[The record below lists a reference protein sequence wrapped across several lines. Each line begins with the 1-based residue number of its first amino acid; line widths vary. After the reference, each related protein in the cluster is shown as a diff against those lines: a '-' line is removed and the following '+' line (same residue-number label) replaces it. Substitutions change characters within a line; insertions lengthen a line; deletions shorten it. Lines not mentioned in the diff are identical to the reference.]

1 MSVTMLFIVGCLV
14 TLIVVGAMALLV
26 YAAVLDGRPER
37 EGRDEAPSEQPRLD
51 GTDTET
57 TNGRVHV
64 TDGVLRPAR
73 T

>member
-1 MSVTMLFIVGCLV
+1 MSVTMLFTVGCLV

-26 YAAVLDGRPER
+26 YAAVLDGRPQR
-37 EGRDEAPSEQPRLD
+37 EGQDEAPSEQQRHD
-51 GTDTET
+51 GPDTET
-57 TNGRVHV
+57 TNGRHV